1 MKNAAFLLIL
11 VLSFIA
17 SAKTTNKADNPF
29 PTCNPCP
36 MVR

>member
-1 MKNAAFLLIL
+1 MKKAALLLIF

-17 SAKTTNKADNPF
+17 SAKTTNKADNPI